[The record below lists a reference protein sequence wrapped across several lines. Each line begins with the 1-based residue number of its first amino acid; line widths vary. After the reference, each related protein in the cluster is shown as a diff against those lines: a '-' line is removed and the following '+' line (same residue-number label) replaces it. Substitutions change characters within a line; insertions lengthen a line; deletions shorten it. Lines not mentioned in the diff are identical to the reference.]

1 MRNHKQK
8 HMQREDNMKKPT
20 RNITMLVLGL
30 LLTALPAGATTW
42 NVDAHA
48 GWWGNGWTSY
58 TLGGGSVNAPS
69 NATIGWYA
77 YAYSPV
83 YAFARVIVYVNGSG
97 PVIDQSVSA
106 NGSNSGNQPISQA
119 GTVNVYLETGAST
132 YEDQNGVTQYQGGTG
147 CGVTVAW

>member
-1 MRNHKQK
+1 
-8 HMQREDNMKKPT
+8 MKKPI

-30 LLTALPAGATTW
+30 LLTTLPAGATTW

-48 GWWGNGWTSY
+48 GSWGGGWIDY

-83 YAFARVIVYVNGSG
+83 SAFARVTVYVNGNG
-97 PVIDQSVSA
+97 PVIDQTVSA
-106 NGSNSGNQPISQA
+106 SGSNYGSQPVPQA

-132 YEDQNGVTQYQGGTG
+132 YQDQNGQTQYQGGTG
-147 CGVTVAW
+147 CGVTVGW